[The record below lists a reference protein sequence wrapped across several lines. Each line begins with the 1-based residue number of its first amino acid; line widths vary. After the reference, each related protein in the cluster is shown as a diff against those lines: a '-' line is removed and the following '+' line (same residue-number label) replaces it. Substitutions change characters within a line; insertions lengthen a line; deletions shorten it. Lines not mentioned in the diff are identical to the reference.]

1 MMREEFIA
9 KLREIPGHED
19 EIIMPEDYAIVEEVY
34 AWHPAI
40 PDVGGK
46 DVIAHLYAY
55 GGMLTMRDMLARAVK
70 AQNINAR
77 IAGIRKDIAGMEQ
90 KIRDLKAEIYT

>member
-1 MMREEFIA
+1 MMKEEFIA

-34 AWHPAI
+34 TWHPAI

-55 GGMLTMRDMLARAVK
+55 GGMLAMRDMQARAVK
-70 AQNINAR
+70 ARDINAR

-90 KIRDLKAEIYT
+90 KIRDLKAELYA